1 MRYLHAMIRT
11 SSIEESLEFYCDKLG
26 FTELRRKDV
35 ENRDIEDG
43 RFTLIFLAACG
54 DIGSDAVEY
63 RSVIR
68 PEIELCYNHEP
79 RDGYQRGNNF
89 GHLSYLVENIY
100 ETCQK
105 LIDRGVTINRPPKD
119 GRVAFVVTPE
129 LITLE
134 LIQDGKPLEPIEPW
148 ISMGNDGVW

>member
-1 MRYLHAMIRT
+1 MRYQHAMIRT

-43 RFTLIFLAACG
+43 RFTLIFLAAGG
-54 DIGSDAVEY
+54 DIGRDGVED

-79 RDGYQRGNNF
+79 SGSYQRGNNF

-134 LIQDGKPLEPIEPW
+134 FIQDGEPLEPIEPW
-148 ISMGNDGVW
+148 VSMGNAGVW